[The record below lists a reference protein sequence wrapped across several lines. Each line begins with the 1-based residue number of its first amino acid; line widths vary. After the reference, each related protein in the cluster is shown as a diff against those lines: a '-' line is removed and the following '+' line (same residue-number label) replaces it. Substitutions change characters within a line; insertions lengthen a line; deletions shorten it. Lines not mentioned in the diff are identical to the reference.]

1 MPNAA
6 QLKPSEH
13 LMALFLGKSGSG
25 KTPQACSFPGR
36 TYVFSFDHRM
46 AGLLGC
52 ASFIDLSKVDY
63 DEFYPLDAWPAI
75 EKKMDIFKI
84 QSAQGTLP
92 YQNIVVD
99 SAFTFTLAMAYY
111 SKQIRGAGKGS
122 RFIGKFPML
131 TPEDYNI
138 VSQSFHVL
146 VYDYLQRLKCNTIMT
161 GWIVDRWGKPKVT
174 VGDKEVDDP
183 DKIYADKEVIGEKM
197 LLNDKLAESIPGYFD
212 EVYKF
217 DKEVDATGREKYTV
231 QFRGDMARTTRK
243 ELPKGEVE
251 ITNKNFAEVWKGFV
265 GPKVEVKV

>member
-1 MPNAA
+1 MPNAS

-63 DEFYPLDAWPAI
+63 DEYFPLTAWKDI
-75 EKKMDIFKI
+75 EKKMEMFKI
-84 QSAQGTLP
+84 QSKTNAMP

-99 SAFTFTLAMAYY
+99 SAYTFTLSMAYY
-111 SKQIRGAGKGS
+111 SKQIRGKGAGS
-122 RFIGKFPML
+122 RSIGEFPML
-131 TPEDYNI
+131 TPEDYNV

-146 VYDYLQRLKCNTIMT
+146 VYDYLQQLKCNVIMT
-161 GWIVDRWGKPKVT
+161 GWVVDRWGKPKISIQ
-174 VGDKEVDDP
+174 GREVDDP
-183 DKIYADKEVIGEKM
+183 SKTYADREVIGEKM
-197 LLNDKLAESIPGYFD
+197 LLNDKLSESIPGYFD

-217 DKEVDATGREKYTV
+217 DKEIDGTGREKYTV

-243 ELPKGEVE
+243 EFPKGEID
-251 ITNKNFAEVWKGFV
+251 ITNKNFAAVWKEYV
-265 GPKVEVKV
+265 GPKKEVKV